1 MAGIMH
7 RVHLQGG
14 GMDMGSAKSQDR
26 SRDIGDR
33 GDFGGLGGGDKFG
46 SDPGKYNQ
54 NREVVKAAQE
64 AAAAQQTPTKTG
76 AGILDTIKNFNF
88 GDFFNKAY
96 TNTGQFLGATNVP
109 LQAGLL
115 GLNIANFNPQFDEEG
130 NTTKSSLFGKLGT
143 ALFGSYNPNNP
154 AYGFTD
160 EQKQSFMNSLYDPA
174 ETTKGYSVNE
184 LAAKEYAESIAPG
197 IFDSLSLEKT
207 PQEMEQD
214 RIDARKQ
221 GGSNKEPVVQELV
234 TMDANSIEKNNI
246 IKEYIAKGY
255 PPDMAEYLYE
265 ALHANA

>member
-1 MAGIMH
+1 MPGYNTGPG
-7 RVHLQGG
+7 QDNYG
-14 GMDMGSAKSQDR
+14 GMDGFGNDR
-26 SRDIGDR
+26 DT
-33 GDFGGLGGGDKFG
+33 GG
-46 SDPGKYNQ
+46 NQ
-54 NREVVKAAQE
+54 NNVTVTPDPQESAEDVYGISPNLALAVKK
-64 AAAAQQTPTKTG
+64 QQTPTKTG

-96 TNTGQFLGATNVP
+96 TGAGQFFGATNP
-109 LQAGLL
+109 TLQAGLL
-115 GLNIANFNPQFDEEG
+115 AANIGNFRPQFDEEG

>member
-7 RVHLQGG
+7 RVHLRGG
-14 GMDMGSAKSQDR
+14 GMDMGNQASQDK
-26 SRDIGDR
+26 SANM
-33 GDFGGLGGGDKFG
+33 GGDYGGQNNNNQNSG
-46 SDPGKYNQ
+46 SDPNKYNE

-76 AGILDTIKNFNF
+76 LGLGFLKDFSF

-96 TNTGQFLGATNVP
+96 TNAGQFFGATSP
-109 LQAGLL
+109 TLQTGLL
-115 GLNIANFNPQFDEEG
+115 AANIANFNPQFDEEG
-130 NTTKSSLFGKLGT
+130 NTVKSSIFGDLGT
-143 ALFGSYNPNNP
+143 GLFGSYNPNNP

-160 EQKQSFMNSLYDPA
+160 EQKQSFMNSLYDPD
-174 ETTKGYSVNE
+174 ETKGYSVNE

-214 RIDARKQ
+214 RIDAQ

>member
-7 RVHLQGG
+7 RVHLRGG
-14 GMDMGSAKSQDR
+14 GMDMGNQTSQDK
-26 SRDIGDR
+26 SANM
-33 GDFGGLGGGDKFG
+33 GGDYGGQGNNNQNSG
-46 SDPGKYNQ
+46 SDPNKYNA

-64 AAAAQQTPTKTG
+64 AAAAQQTPTKPG
-76 AGILDTIKNFNF
+76 FGLGFLKDFNF

-96 TNTGQFLGATNVP
+96 TGTGQFLGATNVP

-115 GLNIANFNPQFDEEG
+115 AANIANFRPQFEG
-130 NTTKSSLFGKLGT
+130 DVTTGSSLFGKLGT

-160 EQKQSFMNSLYDPA
+160 EQKQSFMNSLYDPD
-174 ETTKGYSVNE
+174 ETKGYSVNE